1 MVNEMPLKRV
11 RRHFNLFAYK
21 TRSRS
26 SRNFVMI
33 NYSADVVAIETS
45 QLLGTRRGRRVR
57 AWETIRTLLPF
68 QRGDRGEGTGG
79 VEGERERKRERK
91 KQRERMTKWNWK
103 VKRKE
108 VIKRFR
114 LSRSLPPLNPI
125 NDQFFRPRF
134 TIRTPRAP
142 KIKRTI
148 RCLAF

>member
-1 MVNEMPLKRV
+1 MPLKRV

-68 QRGDRGEGTGG
+68 ERGDREEGRGE
-79 VEGERERKRERK
+79 EERERERERK
-91 KQRERMTKWNWK
+91 KQRKRMTK
-103 VKRKE
+103 
-108 VIKRFR
+108 
-114 LSRSLPPLNPI
+114 
-125 NDQFFRPRF
+125 
-134 TIRTPRAP
+134 
-142 KIKRTI
+142 
-148 RCLAF
+148 